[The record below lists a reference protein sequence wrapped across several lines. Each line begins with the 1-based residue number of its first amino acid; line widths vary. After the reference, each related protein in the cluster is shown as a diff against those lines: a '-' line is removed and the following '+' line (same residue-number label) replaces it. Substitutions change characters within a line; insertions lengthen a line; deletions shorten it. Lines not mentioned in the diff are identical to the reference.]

1 MTTATKLRNEGKKE
15 GKNEGWKEG
24 RKEDIVNLYQH
35 AKISIMQIVDYLKVD
50 RLFVENAL
58 KEKGLI
64 QAD

>member
-1 MTTATKLRNEGKKE
+1 MTTATKLRKE
-15 GKNEGWKEG
+15 GIKEGWKEG

-64 QAD
+64 